1 VVSNISWSRL
11 RNTTLL
17 NTINVFLLSSR
28 LILIYFL
35 TACKNATDVVVLI
48 DISPSV
54 HSCNYYKVR
63 RFVVKITEEFQV
75 GGANNSHFA
84 MIHCSTYPHLDFHLN
99 DKKFWDPIE
108 LEKKI
113 INSVYTHG
121 RTKPFIKRKLFF
133 LFFVLELVIY

>member
-1 VVSNISWSRL
+1 
-11 RNTTLL
+11 
-17 NTINVFLLSSR
+17 
-28 LILIYFL
+28 
-35 TACKNATDVVVLI
+35 VLI

-113 INSVYTHG
+113 INSVYTRG
-121 RTKPFIKRKLFF
+121 RTQPFIKRKLFF
-133 LFFVLELVIY
+133 LFFLLELVFSFFFFWNLSYIEIIIFSKLQVLYLSNIFNPTWAGLF

>member
-1 VVSNISWSRL
+1 
-11 RNTTLL
+11 
-17 NTINVFLLSSR
+17 
-28 LILIYFL
+28 
-35 TACKNATDVVVLI
+35 VLI
-48 DISPSV
+48 DISSSV

-108 LEKKI
+108 FEQLQAGVSD
-113 INSVYTHG
+113 N
-121 RTKPFIKRKLFF
+121 
-133 LFFVLELVIY
+133 VLISFEQLQAGV